1 MYKMFYGA
9 HSPPRA
15 GVEELDDLEAIF
27 LAQIHADY
35 VIDPD
40 FFRVSSELL
49 QTKGAELKDLSLH
62 FIVMFHLAAVQTNF
76 SVDLAEGQKSIQE
89 QPSHITQFRFRC
101 FFGRRFEGADGLPAV
116 VCIFGEK

>member
-1 MYKMFYGA
+1 MFYGA

-62 FIVMFHLAAVQTNF
+62 FIVMFHLAVWVWIHSQNA
-76 SVDLAEGQKSIQE
+76 S
-89 QPSHITQFRFRC
+89 
-101 FFGRRFEGADGLPAV
+101 RRSTAGNLPDGVYIGHFNKTTPALG
-116 VCIFGEK
+116 CR